1 MVSHPSNFDNSNNN
15 ESSRY
20 PSSRSTLRT
29 VPSNAAAGLN
39 EGYQNLRTN
48 TNNVS
53 PTRAG
58 FIPITALTNN
68 NNNINQVRPDTFI
81 VGQDPSHPQ
90 GQIQGQGQVQRGSGR
105 RHFHVDLRMVD
116 HSPTQGQGEARTPT
130 SARVIHPPPQY
141 WSTNTTINTPN
152 RTTINNGYTGR
163 GLVADIVIH
172 MPTPP
177 PPADN
182 LPSIGTITLSG
193 FQTDY
198 SRVIVGGEDHLR
210 RAPNSEDIRATSQ
223 MNDEEDNRPVPAEA
237 YIIMRPHREPNRGW
251 NDGIAEEMRLTD
263 EWTYELQL
271 IQQPTRG
278 KALGLGPLPRGWPA
292 LSAPLIVQLTVKDQN
307 GKVIPVDHAIL
318 NRKLVHTSMTVD
330 LVSEDGTQSRSFM
343 RVRPRERD
351 PSKPPSPASSFSI
364 DPEVFNRTQRNL
376 LGALHRSANTFVLDG
391 KKGIYFLFTEL
402 VVRNVGRYALKVS
415 LLDLAG
421 PMHIGTSIG
430 ITKTISSALTHPFT
444 VYHGTE
450 FPGALPVTDL
460 SMEFT
465 RQGER
470 NLGRRTRADN
480 NGVSSED
487 DLMNPPSNS
496 PEVEFQP
503 QPQPQLR
510 TQPQVAS
517 GVTEGP
523 SSASSSSSAIRGLGH
538 SVPVWTEQVI
548 HVHPQGSYIRRVR
561 PQGQPPRHGD
571 GEGEEEQ
578 RGIAGFERSH
588 L

>member
-1 MVSHPSNFDNSNNN
+1 MVSHPSNFDNNNDHN

-29 VPSNAAAGLN
+29 VPNNAATGLN
-39 EGYQNLRTN
+39 EGYQNLRPNTN
-48 TNNVS
+48 TIS

-58 FIPITALTNN
+58 FIPITSLTNN
-68 NNNINQVRPDTFI
+68 NNINPFRPDTFNM
-81 VGQDPSHPQ
+81 GQASPYLQAQPQDLPQSH
-90 GQIQGQGQVQRGSGR
+90 GQGQPESGR
-105 RHFHVDLRMVD
+105 RQFRVDLRMVD
-116 HSPTQGQGEARTPT
+116 PNSPTQGQGQGEARTPT

-141 WSTNTTINTPN
+141 WSTNTNTN
-152 RTTINNGYTGR
+152 TLNSTTINNGFTGR
-163 GLVADIVIH
+163 GQLADIVIH

-177 PPADN
+177 PPADH
-182 LPSIGTITLSG
+182 LASIGTITLSG

-198 SRVIVGGEDHLR
+198 SRVIVGEDHLR
-210 RAPNSEDIRATSQ
+210 RAPNSEDIRATFQ
-223 MNDEEDNRPVPAEA
+223 MNDDEDNRPVPAEA

-251 NDGIAEEMRLTD
+251 NDGIAEEMRLAD
-263 EWTYELQL
+263 GWTYELQL

-292 LSAPLIVQLTVKDQN
+292 LSAPLIVQLIVKDQN
-307 GKVIPVDHAIL
+307 GKVIPVDHPIL

-343 RVRPRERD
+343 RVRPREQD
-351 PSKPPSPASSFSI
+351 PSKPPSPTSGVPI
-364 DPEVFNRTQRNL
+364 DPEIYNRTQRNL

-430 ITKTISSALTHPFT
+430 ITKTISSALTHTFT

-480 NGVSSED
+480 NGISSED
-487 DLMNPPSNS
+487 DLMNLPSNS
-496 PEVEFQP
+496 PEVES
-503 QPQPQLR
+503 QPQLR
-510 TQPQVAS
+510 SQPQVAP
-517 GVTEGP
+517 GP
-523 SSASSSSSAIRGLGH
+523 PFSSAIRGLGY
-538 SVPVWTEQVI
+538 SVPVWTEQII
-548 HVHPQGSYIRRVR
+548 HVHPQGSHIRRVR
-561 PQGQPPRHGD
+561 PQGQSRGP
-571 GEGEEEQ
+571 EGEQ
-578 RGIAGFERSH
+578 RGNGGFERSH